1 MSLKK
6 RLFAL
11 VAMVAMVVGMMAGPA
26 MAQNAN
32 ADCFGH
38 GTVRVLAQQQ
48 LIDEEATAPGS
59 TSALVHSQTADC
71 PRNQ

>member
-1 MSLKK
+1 MM
-6 RLFAL
+6 
-11 VAMVAMVVGMMAGPA
+11 AMTVGVMAGPA
-26 MAQNAN
+26 MAQPNGNAT
-32 ADCFGH
+32 CFGH

-59 TSALVHSQTADC
+59 TSALVHSQTVDC